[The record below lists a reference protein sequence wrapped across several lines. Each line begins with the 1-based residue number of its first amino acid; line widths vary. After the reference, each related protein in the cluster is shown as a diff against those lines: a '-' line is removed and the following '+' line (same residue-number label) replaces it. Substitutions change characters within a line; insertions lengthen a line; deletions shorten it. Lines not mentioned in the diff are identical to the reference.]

1 MNELP
6 NELIIHI
13 FSFTKSKLHLT
24 NKYNYDIIEEKRKS
38 FLKNP
43 ITVYYRLVKWSYSPS
58 TPMLLNLTNRIKQ
71 YRPRMR
77 VGEIKKSKIHKIR
90 DNF

>member
-24 NKYNYDIIEEKRKS
+24 NKYNYDIIE
-38 FLKNP
+38 
-43 ITVYYRLVKWSYSPS
+43 
-58 TPMLLNLTNRIKQ
+58 
-71 YRPRMR
+71 
-77 VGEIKKSKIHKIR
+77 KKKEEFFK
-90 DNF
+90 